1 MKKLLA
7 ILTVACLIC
16 FVGRFALAGEAA
28 SPPASAPA
36 VQPAAAPAAQPAAAP
51 PMSPEDKADAEIGKS
66 AAAEVEKQYKIVK
79 DSPDVPRI
87 NAIIEK
93 LKPATQKPNQVYT
106 VKVINTKALNA
117 FSLPGGYLHF
127 TQGLLDAVESD
138 DELAAVAAHE
148 MAHVCL
154 NHSRKQM
161 NRSDRY
167 TKILGPL
174 VLASIL
180 SRSDRVDP
188 GAMLMVGSMVME
200 DALNHYGQAAEL
212 EADHNAVLYLNN
224 SKAYNPVAMLTV
236 TEGLAHMESGE
247 LQINM
252 GVEQTHPL
260 GPERVAAVEKELSD
274 LGVPLDRRRVTKSLF
289 TTASAVKTK
298 DGEIVELKLIAGGG
312 NKPWTGVIF
321 RPAATVDGASPLSR
335 AQDASKKINDLLLG
349 GLTSLEITATTDGS
363 RGMIHARGQT
373 LFTITPED
381 AAFHKTTVDALAKQA
396 IQTLR
401 SGFQQ
406 ERVGRAY

>member
-1 MKKLLA
+1 MMKLLA
-7 ILTVACLIC
+7 ILTLVSLIC
-16 FVGRFALAGEAA
+16 LGGGFALAADA
-28 SPPASAPA
+28 APA
-36 VQPAAAPAAQPAAAP
+36 PTGQPAAAPAAQPAAQPAAAP
-51 PMSPEDKADAEIGKS
+51 PMPPEDKADAEIGKS
-66 AAAEVEKQYKIVK
+66 ASEEVEKQYKVVK
-79 DSPDVPRI
+79 DSPDLPRI
-87 NAIIEK
+87 NAIIDK
-93 LKPATQKPNQVYT
+93 LKPVTQKPNQVYT
-106 VKVINTKALNA
+106 VKVISSKAINA
-117 FSLPGGYLHF
+117 FSLPGGYLYF

-138 DELAAVAAHE
+138 DELAAVAGHE

-161 NRSDRY
+161 SRSDRY

-200 DALNHYGQAAEL
+200 DALNHYGREAEI
-212 EADHNAVLYLNN
+212 EADHNAVLYLKG

-274 LGVPLDRRRVTKSLF
+274 LGVPIERRRVTKSVY
-289 TTASAVKTK
+289 TTAGAMKIK
-298 DGEIVELKLIAGGG
+298 DTEVGELKMVASGGI
-312 NKPWTGVIF
+312 KPWTGVIF
-321 RPAATVDGASPLSR
+321 QPAAALNGIQPVAR
-335 AQDASKKINDLLLG
+335 AQGASKKINDLLLA
-349 GLTSLEITATTDGS
+349 GLNSLEVAAVTGGS
-363 RGMIHARGQT
+363 RATIQARGQT

-381 AAFHKTTVDALAKQA
+381 AAFHKTTVEALAKQA
-396 IQTLR
+396 VQAMR
-401 SGFQQ
+401 AGFQQ